1 MAAAMKS
8 SDTAELLRD
17 LPLFDNL
24 NEREM
29 GELVAVAVP
38 RAFNK
43 GEVIFQEGQFG
54 EVMYVVRDGRVLIKR
69 EHAGGRTIALA
80 ELGAGSLFGEL
91 AVLDGEVRSATVE
104 CMEPTQTVALTASDV
119 RRVLV
124 RNPEIAMKVVVSLSR
139 MLREANERIGDQYF
153 QSTEGRIVTVI
164 LGLAEKQSGTVTIG
178 TFVRATQAQIAQL
191 ASTSRETV
199 SRFLANCQRADLLTT
214 YRGRLEIRD
223 PEGLR
228 RMIV

>member
-1 MAAAMKS
+1 MATTMKS
-8 SDTAELLRD
+8 ADTAQLLRN
-17 LPLFDNL
+17 LPLFEALDD
-24 NEREM
+24 RELK
-29 GELVAVAVP
+29 ELVAVAVP
-38 RAFNK
+38 RSFEK

-54 EVMYVVRDGRVLIKR
+54 EVMYVVRSGRVLIKR
-69 EHAGGRTIALA
+69 EHSGGRTIALT
-80 ELGAGSLFGEL
+80 ELGPGSLFGEL

-104 CMEPTQTVALTASDV
+104 CTEPTQVVALTAPDV
-119 RRVLV
+119 RRVLT
-124 RNPEIAMKVVVSLSR
+124 RNPEIAMKVIVSLSR

-153 QSTEGRIVTVI
+153 QSTEGRIVSVI
-164 LGLAEKQSGTVTIG
+164 LSLGEKQSGTVTTG
-178 TFVRATQAQIAQL
+178 TIVRATQAQIAQL

-199 SRFLANCQRADLLTT
+199 SRFLASCQRADLLTT

>member
-1 MAAAMKS
+1 MATSMKS
-8 SDTAELLRD
+8 ADTAQLLRN
-17 LPLFDNL
+17 LPLFENL
-24 NEREM
+24 DDRELN
-29 GELVAVAVP
+29 ELVAVAVP
-38 RAFNK
+38 RSFEK

-54 EVMYVVRDGRVLIKR
+54 EVMYVVRSGRVLIKR
-69 EHAGGRTIALA
+69 EHAGGRTIALT
-80 ELGAGSLFGEL
+80 ELGPGSLFGEL

-104 CMEPTQTVALTASDV
+104 CTEPTQAVALTAPDV
-119 RRVLV
+119 RRVLT
-124 RNPEIAMKVVVSLSR
+124 RNPEIAMKVIVSLSR

-153 QSTEGRIVTVI
+153 QSTEGRIVSVI
-164 LGLAEKQSGTVTIG
+164 LSLAEKQSGTVTIG
-178 TFVRATQAQIAQL
+178 TIVRATQAQIAQL

-199 SRFLANCQRADLLTT
+199 SRFLASCQRSDLLTT

>member
-1 MAAAMKS
+1 MATKMRSA
-8 SDTAELLRD
+8 DTSELLRD
-17 LPLFDNL
+17 LPLFEDL
-24 NEREM
+24 NDREM

-38 RAFNK
+38 RSFEK

-54 EVMYVVRDGRVLIKR
+54 EVMYVVRNGRVLIKR

-104 CMEPTQTVALTASDV
+104 CTESTQAVVLTAPDV
-119 RRVLV
+119 RRVLL
-124 RNPEIAMKVVVSLSR
+124 RNPEIAMKVIISLSR
-139 MLREANERIGDQYF
+139 MLRKANERIGDQYF
-153 QSTEGRIVTVI
+153 QSTEGRIVSVV
-164 LGLAEKQSGTVTIG
+164 LNLAEKQAGNVTAGTA
-178 TFVRATQAQIAQL
+178 VRTTQAQIAQL

-199 SRFLANCQRADLLTT
+199 SRFLANCQRAELLTT

>member
-1 MAAAMKS
+1 MATMKS
-8 SDTAELLRD
+8 ADTATLLRA
-17 LPLFDNL
+17 LPLFEDL
-24 NEREM
+24 DDREM
-29 GELVAVAVP
+29 EELVAVAVP
-38 RAFNK
+38 RSFDK
-43 GEVIFQEGQFG
+43 DEVIFQEGQFG
-54 EVMYVVRDGRVLIKR
+54 EVLYVVRSGRVLIKR

-80 ELGAGSLFGEL
+80 ELGGGSLFGEL

-104 CMEPTQTVALTASDV
+104 CIEPTQAVALTAPDV
-119 RRVLV
+119 RRVLL
-124 RNPEIAMKVVVSLSR
+124 RNPSIAMKVIASLSR
-139 MLREANERIGDQYF
+139 MLRQANLRIGDQYF
-153 QSTEGRIVTVI
+153 QSTEGRIVSVV
-164 LGLAEKQSGTVTIG
+164 LDLAEKQSGNAIPGSV
-178 TFVRATQAQIAQL
+178 VRATQAQIAQL